1 MGHMEAGHMPDLA
14 TGCCLLMSGLSTPVK
29 KWGLSNWI
37 KSKTQLYATYKK
49 PTLNVT
55 TQLC

>member
-1 MGHMEAGHMPDLA
+1 MPDLA
-14 TGCCLLMSGLSTPVK
+14 TGWCLLMSGLSTAVK